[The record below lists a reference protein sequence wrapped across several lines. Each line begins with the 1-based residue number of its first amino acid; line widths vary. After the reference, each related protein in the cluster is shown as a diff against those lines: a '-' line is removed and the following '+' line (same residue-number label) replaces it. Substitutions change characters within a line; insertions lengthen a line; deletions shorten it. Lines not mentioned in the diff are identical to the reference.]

1 MLHLRLRCLKRRDE
15 RGGTKRL
22 TGKMEER
29 EEREERKEK
38 KKKETDLGWKTK
50 T

>member
-29 EEREERKEK
+29 EEKERERESIES
-38 KKKETDLGWKTK
+38 G
-50 T
+50 